1 MGRNRGQGKIQE
13 ERSVKRKKGK
23 ENIRKGNNGTDKD
36 SKKQQKVK
44 KDSKK
49 ERNHEV
55 GKESQIK
62 GESVGMKG
70 KESKN
75 MKKMKKMKRKT
86 KRDHGKI

>member
-36 SKKQQKVK
+36 RKQQKVK

-49 ERNHEV
+49 ERNH
-55 GKESQIK
+55 
-62 GESVGMKG
+62 
-70 KESKN
+70 
-75 MKKMKKMKRKT
+75 
-86 KRDHGKI
+86 